1 MEKVIIIAGPT
12 GVGKTSTSIALA
24 KKVSGEIISA
34 DSMQIYRQMDIGTAK
49 VMPAEMEGIPHHL
62 IDVIN
67 PQDEFTVSDF
77 DSRATKAI
85 LDIQGKSKTPIVVG
99 GTGLY
104 INSLIYDMDYNK
116 VDGDEALRNELWKFH
131 EVNGEDRLYEMLLE
145 LDPETKIEKQNAKRV
160 IRAIEIIKTT
170 GTIGKFT
177 EIPQRS
183 EFESELFVLYRER
196 EHLYDI
202 INQRVDLMISQG
214 LLNEVKLLMNRGLTK
229 NNQSMKA
236 IGYRQIIAYLEG
248 EYDLDTAI
256 ELIKRD
262 SRRYAKRQLTW
273 FKRYKNAIWLN
284 ADLLNTEEMVS
295 KILIDKK

>member
-24 KKVSGEIISA
+24 KKVNGEIISA

-49 VMPAEMEGIPHHL
+49 VMPSEMEAIPHHL

-77 DSRATKAI
+77 DTMATKSI
-85 LDIQGKSKTPIVVG
+85 LDIQGKSGTPIVVG

-104 INSLIYDMDYNK
+104 INSLIYAMDYNK
-116 VDGDEALRNELWKFH
+116 VDGDEELRNELWKFH
-131 EVNGEDRLYEMLLE
+131 EINGEDRLYEMLLE
-145 LDPETKIEKQNAKRV
+145 LDPLTKIEKQNVKRV

-170 GTIGKFT
+170 GEIGKFT
-177 EIPQRS
+177 EIPQRT
-183 EFESELFVLYRER
+183 EFESDLYVLYRER
-196 EHLYDI
+196 ENLYDI
-202 INQRVDLMISQG
+202 INQRVDSMINQG
-214 LLNEVKLLMNRGLTK
+214 LVSEVTALMKMGLTK

-248 EYDLDTAI
+248 EYDFDTAI

-284 ADLLNTEEMVS
+284 ADLLNTEEMVD